1 MDPKRRARL
10 ILIVGV
16 LLAVGAFAGTFFTLQ
31 GAQTAAPAAAEPK
44 VEVLVAARE
53 LPARTALTAADV
65 KVARIP
71 ADAAPPTALKDPK
84 EALGKILVA
93 GVTVNEPL
101 LPTKFA
107 ATERAFTVFPVG
119 EKLEPGSPSYRV
131 MTISVPDNFAVGGV
145 LATGDNV
152 DIMYVFSFDPAA
164 RLVLPPGAVPA
175 AGAPPAAG
183 GAAPAAGPQQRVTQ
197 DTVAKVIL
205 GPMQI
210 LSRTATV
217 YTIRVDAAL
226 AERIAYIQTAGGTL
240 QFLLRA
246 PQDDRAVTTTGATFS
261 TVFQQ
266 FKFPIPE
273 RVQP

>member
-1 MDPKRRARL
+1 MDPKRRARIIL
-10 ILIVGV
+10 ILGV
-16 LLAVGAFAGTFFTLQ
+16 LLALGAGAATFFYAS
-31 GAQTAAPAAAEPK
+31 GAQTAAPAPEEPK

-65 KVARIP
+65 KVARI
-71 ADAAPPTALKDPK
+71 AVDAAPPTALKDPK
-84 EALGKILVA
+84 DALGKVLVSN
-93 GVTVNEPL
+93 VSVNEPL

-107 ATERAFTVFPVG
+107 SVERAFTVFPIG
-119 EKLEPGSPSYRV
+119 EQLQPGSPNYRV
-131 MTISVPDNFAVGGV
+131 MTITVPDNFAVGGV
-145 LATGDNV
+145 LVPGDTV

-164 RLVLPPGAVPA
+164 RLVQQTGANPA
-175 AGAPPAAG
+175 TS
-183 GAAPAAGPQQRVTQ
+183 RTTQ

-210 LSRTATV
+210 LSRTAAV

-226 AERIAYIQTAGGTL
+226 AERIAYIQAAGGTL
-240 QFLLRA
+240 QLLLRA
-246 PQDDRAVTTTGATFS
+246 PQDDRAVTTTGATFQ

-266 FKFPIPE
+266 FRFPIPE